1 MDILAYLWAVRAEL
15 QAVRVE
21 LQAVRVELQRDVA
34 YSLGSR
40 IIALDRTSG
49 GPPRAPPLRYAPRRA
64 ELDVGAP

>member
-1 MDILAYLWAVRAEL
+1 MDLLAYLWAVRA
-15 QAVRVE
+15 E

-49 GPPRAPPLRYAPRRA
+49 RSAARSAAP
-64 ELDVGAP
+64 

>member
-1 MDILAYLWAVRAEL
+1 MDILAYLWAVRVA
-15 QAVRVE
+15 

-49 GPPRAPPLRYAPRRA
+49 APPLRNAPRRA